1 MLVGARWCSL
11 VLVGARRALCSR
23 MVILSVSDCGPLWR
37 SLALVGARWCSL
49 ALVGA
54 RWRLRRSFALVGAR
68 WRLFALVC
76 ARWRLRR
83 SFALVGAHWRSL
95 ALAGT
100 RLPIRAEFVPV
111 VWLHENSGRVTT
123 GFAGQG
129 KIMVILTLA
138 YFGLRIAYLPRVAV
152 LFGALSGAS

>member
-1 MLVGARWCSL
+1 MVVVRCVAHGNSVYLGLRSFFGARWRSLALLGVRLRTLALMAPAALFCARWRSLALVCARLRSL
-11 VLVGARRALCSR
+11 VPTAFVCAR
-23 MVILSVSDCGPLWR
+23 WR
-37 SLALVGARWCSL
+37 SLALVGACWHS
-49 ALVGA
+49 
-54 RWRLRRSFALVGAR
+54 S
-68 WRLFALVC
+68 
-76 ARWRLRR
+76 
-83 SFALVGAHWRSL
+83 S
-95 ALAGT
+95 
-100 RLPIRAEFVPV
+100 IRAEFVPV